1 MPASYAHVPTSRAA
15 RYLTQLCSHG
25 RLMSRLARHRAPG
38 RGQGHD
44 DGGGDGH
51 GNGGA
56 PPVATA
62 SSAGAEGIIDFGWGR
77 CTLRATVGALT
88 LYAEAEDPRRLRQIE
103 DGISARLQRI
113 GRRDQLAVTWTGAGV
128 ENGTTRH
135 VDRGPVA
142 PPPSPPPTR
151 PTTP

>member
-25 RLMSRLARHRAPG
+25 RLMSRLARHRSPG
-38 RGQGHD
+38 QVQGH
-44 DGGGDGH
+44 GDGH

-77 CTLRATVGALT
+77 CTLRATAGT
-88 LYAEAEDPRRLRQIE
+88 LSMCAEAVDPQRLQQIQ
-103 DGISARLQRI
+103 DGVSARLQRI
-113 GRRDQLAVTWTGAGV
+113 GRRDQLTVTWT
-128 ENGTTRH
+128 E
-135 VDRGPVA
+135 A
-142 PPPSPPPTR
+142 PPATGPLAGDVL
-151 PTTP
+151 